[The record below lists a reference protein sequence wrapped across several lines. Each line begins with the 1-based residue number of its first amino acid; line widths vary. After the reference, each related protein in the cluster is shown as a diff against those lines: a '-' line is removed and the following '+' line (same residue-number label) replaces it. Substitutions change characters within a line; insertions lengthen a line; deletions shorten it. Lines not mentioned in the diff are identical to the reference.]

1 MNNPKQILWTDL
13 NSIPPKNYLWQK
25 EDGIYACVNGN
36 WIKTKSFGSS
46 DECEC
51 EEEENE
57 KQCISIDDISGTIAE
72 ELIRYIEQNNE
83 ITIPRESVVY
93 PDKYIKDNADKEELS
108 DVLDFIRFATFEMSN
123 IVPLYCEEPV
133 NPEKFYIACGLN
145 IVPGNV
151 GGYDIVPTE
160 VNGETLYFMID
171 SSSRPK

>member
-1 MNNPKQILWTDL
+1 MNKKTFRSMEYKKKTIIWET
-13 NSIPPKNYLWQK
+13 NSEPPKNFLWVK
-25 EDGIYACVNGN
+25 DDGIYEWTNGSWN
-36 WIKTKSFGSS
+36 KSKSFST
-46 DECEC
+46 EQ
-51 EEEENE
+51 E